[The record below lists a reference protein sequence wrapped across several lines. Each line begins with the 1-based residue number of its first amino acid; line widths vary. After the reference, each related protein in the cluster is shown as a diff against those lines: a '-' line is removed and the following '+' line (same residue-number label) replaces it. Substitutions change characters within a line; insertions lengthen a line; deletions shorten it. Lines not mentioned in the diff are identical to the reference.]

1 MTLERF
7 AHGVFRRLGVQV
19 NRPDDSVFHLVQ
31 ARDSSWR
38 GTLQQYVGRPHR
50 ARAGKSEVR
59 VYDYIDRQV
68 PVLVRMLAKRLKG
81 YHAMGYVTDGQLEAT

>member
-1 MTLERF
+1 MALERF

-38 GTLQQYVGRPHR
+38 GTRQQYVGRLHR
-50 ARAGKSEVR
+50 ARADKSEVR
-59 VYDYIDRQV
+59 VYDYDCEHEDERGDDYEDYT
-68 PVLVRMLAKRLKG
+68 A
-81 YHAMGYVTDGQLEAT
+81 